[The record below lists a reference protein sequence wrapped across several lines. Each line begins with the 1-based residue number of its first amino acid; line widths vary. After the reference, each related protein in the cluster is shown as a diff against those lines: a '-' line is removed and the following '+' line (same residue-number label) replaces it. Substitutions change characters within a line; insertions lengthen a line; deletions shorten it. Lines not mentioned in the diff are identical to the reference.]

1 MRRPET
7 GFPLVKT
14 ARVQIMASSLG
25 ALKTHSEAE
34 CKAIGDVESGERGRR
49 RFLDY
54 YLSET
59 LD

>member
-1 MRRPET
+1 
-7 GFPLVKT
+7 
-14 ARVQIMASSLG
+14 MASSLG

>member
-1 MRRPET
+1 MRRP
-7 GFPLVKT
+7 PRIT
-14 ARVQIMASSLG
+14 ASALG
-25 ALKTHSEAE
+25 GLKTHSEAE
-34 CKAIGDVESGERGRR
+34 CKAVVDVESGERGRR